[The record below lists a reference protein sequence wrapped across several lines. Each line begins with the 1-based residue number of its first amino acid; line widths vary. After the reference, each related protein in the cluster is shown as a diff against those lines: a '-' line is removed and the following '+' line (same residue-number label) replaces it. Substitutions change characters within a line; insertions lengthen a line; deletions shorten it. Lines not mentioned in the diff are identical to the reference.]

1 MSDNRRVHRR
11 FDISLAAEV
20 NTGTDL
26 FAAEAK
32 NLSKG
37 GVGLALAAT
46 VPEQA
51 LVGISLFITEDGIE
65 DETGATLDV
74 QGQVI
79 WVAQSDAGNFEVGVR
94 FAPLPPNQIR
104 LLQHFLARLG

>member
-1 MSDNRRVHRR
+1 MSDNRRVFPR

-20 NTGTDL
+20 NTGQDL

-32 NLSKG
+32 NLSQG
-37 GVGLALAAT
+37 GVGLALASPL
-46 VPEQA
+46 PEQA
-51 LVGISLFITEDGIE
+51 LLGISLFIVEDGIE
-65 DETGATLDV
+65 DETGTTLDV

-79 WVAQSDAGNFEVGVR
+79 WVAESDAGSFEVGVR

-104 LLQHFLARLG
+104 LLDQLLARLG